1 MAKEENISTALQW
14 STNEYHT
21 SSVSIGYNINTFAS
35 DILGRDNSQAVLDYY
50 VSNEGSAPIFEY
62 ARDIVIDGY
71 DDWYVPTQW
80 ELTKG
85 LNYLSPSI
93 MEFLWTSTEYF
104 SPYTNVGGI
113 NFSKALGLK
122 KESSTTNRF
131 SYFNKTLTE
140 GKSRVLPFRSFGE

>member
-1 MAKEENISTALQW
+1 MAKEENISSVLQW

-21 SSVSIGYNINTFAS
+21 SSVSTGYNSSTFTS

-50 VSNEGSAPIFEY
+50 VSNDGSAPVFEY

-93 MEFLWTSTEYF
+93 LEFLWTSTEKYT
-104 SPYTNVGGI
+104 PYKLSLI
-113 NFSKALGLK
+113 HI
-122 KESSTTNRF
+122 
-131 SYFNKTLTE
+131 
-140 GKSRVLPFRSFGE
+140 